1 MIKDKAHQGQRVR
14 YSFLNILTGSDLFKR
29 KLPLME
35 IESEVEG
42 PVVWLA
48 ACAHGDEVGGIV
60 IIQEVFKRLRRKP
73 LLKGSVYAFPLM
85 NPLGFETLL
94 RNVTLS
100 DEDLNR
106 SFPGNQQGSLAQR
119 IAEMIFTRIK
129 ETNPSVVLDLHNDWR
144 MSIPYALI
152 DPHPGSDYVETYEM
166 VKVIAR
172 KTGFIIISEEREAQD
187 SLEWERTL
195 TGSLIKSGIP
205 ALTLELGE
213 SFTVNE
219 TNVNY
224 GVRAVWNILA
234 HKGMTLPIDDIPS
247 YRVPIEL
254 GEQILTYSHQPVS
267 STSGIIRFHVKPGD
281 LVRKGQPVARVY
293 SAFGKLQETITAME
307 SSIVLGYSDSS
318 VAFPGVPVIAFGVVQ
333 Q

>member
-1 MIKDKAHQGQRVR
+1 MIKEKVRHGQRIR
-14 YSFLNILTGSDLFKR
+14 YSFLNILTGSNLFKR

-60 IIQEVFKRLRRKP
+60 IIQEVFKRLRRNP
-73 LLKGSVYAFPLM
+73 LIKGSIYAFPLM
-85 NPLGFETLL
+85 NPMGFETLS

-100 DEDLNR
+100 KEDLNR
-106 SFPGNQQGSLAQR
+106 SFPGNLHGSLAER
-119 IAEMIFTRIK
+119 IAEMIFTRIR
-129 ETNPSVVLDLHNDWR
+129 ETSPSVVLDLHNDWR
-144 MSIPYALI
+144 MSIPYTLI
-152 DPHPGSDYVETYEM
+152 DPYPGSDYVETYEM

-172 KTGFIIISEEREAQD
+172 KTGFIIISEEKEEQG
-187 SLEWERTL
+187 SIEWERTL

-205 ALTLELGE
+205 ALTMELGE

-219 TNVNY
+219 KNVNY
-224 GVRAVWNILA
+224 GVRAVWNILE
-234 HKGMTLPIDDIPS
+234 HKGMTQPIGDIPS

-293 SAFGKLQETITAME
+293 NAFGKLQETITALE

-318 VAFPGVPVIAFGVVQ
+318 VAFPGVPVISFGVVQ